1 MSLFDRLFPRRKEEI
16 EIQNYFR
23 LLTGYQPVFTS
34 FSGSVFESDL
44 VRSVIDTKARHCSK
58 LAVTLQGSAKP
69 TLQTLLKH
77 APNSFQTWSQ
87 FLYRTS
93 TILDVRNT
101 AFIVPV
107 MDKYGETTGIYTVCP
122 ESWDLVQVKD
132 EPWIRFH
139 FESRDNLAIELN
151 RVGILTKYQFRS
163 DLFGES
169 NSALRDTLDL
179 MAIQR
184 QGIKESVKNAATYRL
199 MARVTNFTKP
209 EDLAKER
216 KRFDEENFQNG
227 GGGILLIPNTYT
239 DIKQLQQQSYSVDA
253 NQLKVIKESVY
264 GYYGINEDVLTSK
277 AYGDEFS
284 AYYESV
290 IEPFAIQ
297 LSEVMTKMLFT
308 NREQSSG
315 SEVFFTSN
323 RLQYMTNED
332 KLNVSSQMLDRGI
345 LTINDVRQIW
355 QLPPVEGGDVRI
367 IRGEYY
373 PADARLINEEVN
385 DD

>member
-101 AFIVPV
+101 AFVVPV

-122 ESWDLVQVKD
+122 ASWDLVQVKED
-132 EPWIRFH
+132 PWIRFH
-139 FESRDNLAIELN
+139 FESRDSLAIELN
-151 RVGILTKYQFRS
+151 RIGILTKYQYKS
-163 DLFGES
+163 DLFGEN
-169 NSALRDTLDL
+169 NSALRETLDL

-184 QGIKESVKNAATYRL
+184 QGIEESVKNAATYRL

-277 AYGDEFS
+277 AYGDTFS

-297 LSEVMTKMLFT
+297 LSEVMTRMLFT

>member
-16 EIQNYFR
+16 EVQNYFR

-107 MDKYGETTGIYTVCP
+107 IDKYGETTGIYTVCP
-122 ESWDLVQVKD
+122 ASWDLVQVKED
-132 EPWIRFH
+132 PWIRFH
-139 FESRDNLAIELN
+139 FESRDSLAIELN
-151 RVGILTKYQFRS
+151 RIGILTKYQYKS
-163 DLFGES
+163 DLFGEN
-169 NSALRDTLDL
+169 NSALRETLDL

-184 QGIKESVKNAATYRL
+184 QGIEESVKNAATYRL

-277 AYGDEFS
+277 AYGDAFS

-323 RLQYMTNED
+323 RLQYMTNAD

-355 QLPPVEGGDVRI
+355 QLPPVDGGDVRI

-373 PADARLINEEVN
+373 PADARINNEEVN

>member
-16 EIQNYFR
+16 KIQNYFR

-122 ESWDLVQVKD
+122 ASWDLVQVKD
-132 EPWIRFH
+132 EPWIRFI

-151 RVGILTKYQFRS
+151 RVGILTKYQFKS

-277 AYGDEFS
+277 AYGDSFS

-373 PADARLINEEVN
+373 PADARLNNEEVN

>member
-1 MSLFDRLFPRRKEEI
+1 MSLFDRLFPRRRETAEI
-16 EIQNYFR
+16 ESYFR
-23 LLTGYQPVFTS
+23 LLTGYQPVFSS
-34 FSGSVFESDL
+34 FSGGVFESDL

-122 ESWDLVQVKD
+122 ASWDLVQVKED
-132 EPWIRFH
+132 PWIRFH
-139 FESRDNLAIELN
+139 FESRDSLAIELN
-151 RVGILTKYQFRS
+151 RIGIMTKYQYKS
-163 DLFGES
+163 DLFGEN
-169 NSALRDTLDL
+169 NSALRETLDL

-184 QGIKESVKNAATYRL
+184 QGIEESVKNAATYRL

-277 AYGDEFS
+277 AYGDSFS

-297 LSEVMTKMLFT
+297 LSEVMTRMLFT

-373 PADARLINEEVN
+373 PADARLNNEEVN

>member
-107 MDKYGETTGIYTVCP
+107 MDKYGETTGVYTVCP

-163 DLFGES
+163 DLFGET
-169 NSALRDTLDL
+169 NAALRDTLDL

-277 AYGDEFS
+277 AYGDAFS

-315 SEVFFTSN
+315 SQVFFTSN

-373 PADARLINEEVN
+373 PADARLNNEEVN

>member
-107 MDKYGETTGIYTVCP
+107 MDKYGETTGVYTVCP

-151 RVGILTKYQFRS
+151 RVGILTKYQYRS

-277 AYGDEFS
+277 AYGDAFS

-373 PADARLINEEVN
+373 PADARLNNEEVN

>member
-77 APNSFQTWSQ
+77 APNGFQTWSQ

-107 MDKYGETTGIYTVCP
+107 MDKYGETTGVYTVCP

-132 EPWIRFH
+132 EPWIRFI
-139 FESRDNLAIELN
+139 FESRDNLAIELT
-151 RVGILTKYQFRS
+151 RVGILTKYQYRS

-373 PADARLINEEVN
+373 PADARLNNEEVN

>member
-107 MDKYGETTGIYTVCP
+107 MDKYGETTGVYTVCP

-151 RVGILTKYQFRS
+151 RVGILTKYQYRS

-169 NSALRDTLDL
+169 NSARRDTLDL

-277 AYGDEFS
+277 AYGDAFS

-373 PADARLINEEVN
+373 PADARLNNEEVN

>member
-1 MSLFDRLFPRRKEEI
+1 MSLFDRLFPRRRETAEI
-16 EIQNYFR
+16 ESYFR
-23 LLTGYQPVFTS
+23 LLTGYQPVFSS
-34 FSGSVFESDL
+34 FSGGVFESDL

-122 ESWDLVQVKD
+122 ASWDLVQVKED
-132 EPWIRFH
+132 PWIRFH
-139 FESRDNLAIELN
+139 FESRDSLAIELN
-151 RVGILTKYQFRS
+151 RIGILTKYQYKS
-163 DLFGES
+163 DLFGEN
-169 NSALRDTLDL
+169 NSALRETLDL

-184 QGIKESVKNAATYRL
+184 QGIEESVKNAATYRL

-315 SEVFFTSN
+315 SQVFFTSN

-373 PADARLINEEVN
+373 PADARLNNEEVN

>member
-1 MSLFDRLFPRRKEEI
+1 MSLFDRLFPRRKEAIEI
-16 EIQNYFR
+16 ENYFR
-23 LLTGYQPVFTS
+23 LLNGYQPVFTS

-58 LAVTLQGSAKP
+58 LAATLQGSAKP

-77 APNSFQTWSQ
+77 APNGFQTWSQ

-93 TILDVRNT
+93 SILDVQNT

-107 MDKYGETTGIYTVCP
+107 LDKYGETTGVYSICP

-139 FESRDNLAIELN
+139 FESRDNLAIELD
-151 RVGILTKYQFRS
+151 RVGILTKYQFKS
-163 DLFGES
+163 DLFGET
-169 NSALRDTLDL
+169 NAALRDTLDL

-253 NQLKVIKESVY
+253 DQLKVIKASVY

-277 AYGDEFS
+277 AYGDAFS

-315 SEVFFTSN
+315 SGVFFTSN
-323 RLQYMTNED
+323 RLQYMTNAD

-373 PADARLINEEVN
+373 PVDARLNNEEVN